1 MLPDF
6 ITLPI
11 PMARLMAEGGVP
23 RLCDDLAAGQTL
35 KDIATRIGATRGQLV
50 RFIATLP
57 ADSQAA
63 IREADSQASTAMVEE
78 AKQIAD
84 GMAEEMAQP
93 RRIATKDG
101 DVIEVDPPAQAVLAA
116 AKMQIDVRQWM
127 AERKDKETW
136 GGKAQTEIT
145 VNLASI
151 HLDVLRK
158 RASGATTPI
167 AVIEPPADVSA
178 FL

>member
-6 ITLPI
+6 ITHPVAI
-11 PMARLMAEGGVP
+11 ARLLADGGVP

-35 KDIATRIGATRGQLV
+35 KDIATRVGATRGALV
-50 RFIATLP
+50 RFISTLP
-57 ADSQAA
+57 PDQQTA
-63 IREADSQASTAMVEE
+63 IREADSQAPTAMVEE

-84 GMAEEMAQP
+84 DMAEQMAQP

-127 AERKDKETW
+127 AERKDKESW

-158 RASGATTPI
+158 RAAGQPI
-167 AVIEPPADVSA
+167 AVIEAPADISG

>member
-35 KDIATRIGATRGQLV
+35 KDIATRIGATRGALV

-57 ADSQAA
+57 ADQQAA
-63 IREADSQASTAMVEE
+63 VREADAQGSTAMVEE
-78 AKQIAD
+78 AKTIAD
-84 GMAEEMAQP
+84 DTAADIRQM
-93 RRIATKDG
+93 TKPMYVNNEFVCDL
-101 DVIEVDPPAQAVLAA
+101 VDAQAILAA
-116 AKMQIDVRQWM
+116 EKERIRVRQWM